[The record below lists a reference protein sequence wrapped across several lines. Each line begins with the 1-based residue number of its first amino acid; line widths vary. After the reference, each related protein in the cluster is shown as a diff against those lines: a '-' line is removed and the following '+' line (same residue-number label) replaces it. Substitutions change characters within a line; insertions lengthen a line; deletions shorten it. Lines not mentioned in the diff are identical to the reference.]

1 MPRLVRRIVVVVVL
15 ALGAGAL
22 GAAAPPAVV
31 PATLR
36 DVTGAPVDVGAR
48 AGRGH
53 LVFVTV
59 KATWCPVCRAQLER
73 LGRLLPHLRAC
84 GADFIVLVPGT
95 DDAVAALAR
104 DTRFPYPFVADG
116 AVALAATVGF
126 AAGADELMPGF
137 FAVNAAREVVW
148 EQRGRAPGA
157 FGDADLLRYLGCKGP
172 NGPDLLARLA
182 R

>member
-1 MPRLVRRIVVVVVL
+1 MSRLLRLVALAVL
-15 ALGAGAL
+15 ALAADAPGR
-22 GAAAPPAVV
+22 AAASAVV
-31 PATLR
+31 PPTLR
-36 DVTGAPVDVGAR
+36 DVTGAPVDVAAL
-48 AGRGH
+48 AGQGR

-84 GADFIVLVPGT
+84 GARFIVLVPGT
-95 DDAVAALAR
+95 DDAVGALAR
-104 DTRFPYPFVADG
+104 DTSFPYPFVAEG

-126 AAGADELMPGF
+126 ATGAEELMPGF

-157 FGDADLLRYLGCKGP
+157 FGDGELLRYLGCKGP
-172 NGPDLLARLA
+172 DAADLLARLE